1 MPRKARDSA
10 ATHMLQDQITKNA
23 TGRLSVGVGPGTI
36 SVWLLKGAI
45 VAATS
50 PSDERQILR
59 LVGLAEGLPPLRAI
73 ALGGVLQAGE
83 SIFGALVDEVQPSLI
98 ERLLAERFRA
108 NLAEFIGG
116 MSRPSFEPLSM
127 VFVDNLQLGHDAG
140 QLVEESQ
147 ALVDAAESLSPEMVL
162 VPGATAPTTVFGMDV
177 LDRVRRQ
184 PATVGD
190 LMSTLPYEPLFVRAW
205 SLDLVRSGVV
215 NEAAQ
220 GAGAEDADDDWAED
234 DLTENANMP
243 TVIVSSLNPQVSA
256 ASNAPESDGAPT
268 VAPAADAAQD
278 EPAQELELELDADP
292 ISESLEEPPTPG
304 LAGLDGIDFSDDGP
318 PPKLQSWLS
327 AAHAVDDDELDFF
340 EDHDYAGRGGAGEG
354 GGKFSTDTHNLDKVS
369 LDPEP
374 AAPTE
379 AIEVDEAPA
388 SRFGAPGLSE
398 TDALAKIEVINDVLR
413 NVVAAF
419 DENDGAGRGREVV
432 QLLVEGS
439 PNRYSALFSTLEIPD
454 SGQLPPD
461 ELIANLQARPP
472 SEQRL
477 LLNQALSDLIE
488 RALSTVADELPED
501 VIDAVLEKSA
511 GYRGRLGL

>member
-1 MPRKARDSA
+1 MPRKARESA
-10 ATHMLQDQITKNA
+10 ATHILQDQISKQA
-23 TGRLSVGVGPGTI
+23 TGRLSVGVGSGAI

-59 LVGLAEGLPPLRAI
+59 LVALADGLPPLRTS

-83 SIFGALVDEVQPSLI
+83 SIFGALVDEVQPNLV
-98 ERLLAERFRA
+98 ERLLFERFRA

-116 MSRPSFEPLSM
+116 MSRPNFEPLAM
-127 VFVDNLQLGHDAG
+127 VFVDNLQLGHASAALLD
-140 QLVEESQ
+140 ECQ
-147 ALVDAAESLSPEMVL
+147 ALVDASESLSPELLL
-162 VPGATAPTTVFGMDV
+162 VPGSATPTSAFGHDV

-184 PATVGD
+184 PATVGA
-190 LMSTLPYEPLFVRAW
+190 LMSMLPYEPLFVRAW
-205 SLDLVRSGVV
+205 LVESIASGIV
-215 NEAAQ
+215 NSSIPRT
-220 GAGAEDADDDWAED
+220 GDEDADDDWAED
-234 DLTENANMP
+234 DATENASLP
-243 TVIVSSLNPQVSA
+243 SVIASLSPEVQAEAAEPQ
-256 ASNAPESDGAPT
+256 APVEIG
-268 VAPAADAAQD
+268 
-278 EPAQELELELDADP
+278 EQEVEELELDMDP
-292 ISESLEEPPTPG
+292 VSESIEEPRTPGLAG

-318 PPKLQSWLS
+318 PARLQSWLS

-369 LDPEP
+369 LDAEP
-374 AAPTE
+374 PAPDE

-398 TDALAKIEVINDVLR
+398 SDALAKIEVINDVLR
-413 NVVAAF
+413 NVVTAF
-419 DENDGAGRGREVV
+419 DGNNGSGRGREVV

-439 PNRYSALFSTLEIPD
+439 PNRYSALFATLEIPD
-454 SGQLPPD
+454 SGELPPD
-461 ELIANLQARPP
+461 DLVANLQARPP

-488 RALSTVADELPED
+488 RALSTVADELPEE
-501 VIDAVLEKSA
+501 VIDTLLEKTA